1 MDHETGGLQEK
12 TGLRRSLRV
21 WRRPIP
27 VMLLGA
33 LLLLPGALSESK
45 AQPPRTDARASDL
58 DKPIAVKR
66 VIDGDT
72 IELANGETVRYL
84 GIDAPEMRRK
94 VRGRWV
100 EKAEPFAAEAY
111 ELNRRLV
118 EGRRVRLERDQESRD
133 RYRRLLAYVFV
144 GDRLVNAELIT
155 SGYVVVRLHPPNLRY
170 ADLFMKLQAEALA
183 HQRGLWAS
191 ESRSSTR

>member
-1 MDHETGGLQEK
+1 MDQETGGLQEK
-12 TGLRRSLRV
+12 TGLRQSRRF
-21 WRRPIP
+21 WGRPIP
-27 VMLLGA
+27 VALLGA
-33 LLLLPGALSESK
+33 LLLLSGAISESM
-45 AQPPRTDARASDL
+45 ALPRPGDQAFEFG
-58 DKPIAVKR
+58 KPIAVKR

-72 IELANGETVRYL
+72 IELANGETVRYI

-100 EKAEPFAAEAY
+100 KKAEPFAAEAY

-118 EGRRVRLERDQESRD
+118 EGRKVRLERDQESRD
-133 RYRRLLAYVFV
+133 RYHRLLAYVFV
-144 GDRLVNAELIT
+144 EDRLVNAELIA
-155 SGYVVVRLHPPNLRY
+155 SGYVEVRLHPPNLRY

-191 ESRSSTR
+191 KGRDLTR

>member
-1 MDHETGGLQEK
+1 MDQETGSPREK
-12 TGLRRSLRV
+12 TDLRPAPGFRRRS
-21 WRRPIP
+21 IP
-27 VMLLGA
+27 AVLLGTV
-33 LLLLPGALSESK
+33 LIFSGVLSGSK
-45 AQPPRTDARASDL
+45 APSQTASEALDL
-58 DKPIAVKR
+58 GKPVAVQR

-72 IELANGETVRYL
+72 IELSNGERVRYL

-111 ELNRRLV
+111 ELNRRWV
-118 EGRRVRLERDQESRD
+118 EGRRVRLEMDRETRD
-133 RYRRLLAYVFV
+133 RYHRLLAYVFV
-144 GDRLVNAELIT
+144 NDHLVNAELIT

-183 HQRGLWAS
+183 HQWGLWAS
-191 ESRSSTR
+191 ESRNSNP

>member
-1 MDHETGGLQEK
+1 
-12 TGLRRSLRV
+12 
-21 WRRPIP
+21 
-27 VMLLGA
+27 LLGTVLLFSA
-33 LLLLPGALSESK
+33 LLSEPKAPAQTGSEALN
-45 AQPPRTDARASDL
+45 L
-58 DKPIAVKR
+58 GKPVAVKR

-72 IELANGETVRYL
+72 IELSNGERVRYL

-100 EKAEPFAAEAY
+100 EKTEPFAAEAY
-111 ELNRRLV
+111 ELNRRWV
-118 EGRRVRLERDQESRD
+118 EGRSVRLEMDQETRD
-133 RYRRLLAYVFV
+133 RYHRLLAYVFV
-144 GDRLVNAELIT
+144 NDHLVNAELIT

-191 ESRSSTR
+191 ESRNSNQ